1 MIPSPGVRMHAGCFR
16 LNSRTG
22 KLLKTSQN
30 LAWYWLTLVTMTLT
44 PAMAQKPPPR
54 PVAAASAPAA
64 QAASQATPQATPQAA
79 AQPTASGRPNP
90 VTLAAAQQ
98 GVLSCSSRINQVVT
112 SLGVTESSGGTWLLP
127 PTQQDQRLAPLA
139 LEVPTTLGGS
149 AYISA
154 TFAPNQANGCGAS
167 YDAVFYWPQS
177 CDEVTKQSF
186 VGLKSLGRLKK
197 DIAVLDGGA
206 NIKIF
211 LMPAGAAGC
220 VSIKRELVF

>member
-1 MIPSPGVRMHAGCFR
+1 MPSPGVRMHAGCFC
-16 LNSRTG
+16 LNSPTG
-22 KLLKTSQN
+22 ILLKISQN
-30 LAWYWLTLVTMTLT
+30 LAWYLLTLVAVPLT
-44 PAMAQKPPPR
+44 PAMAQKPQSP
-54 PVAAASAPAA
+54 ATAASAPVAPAAQQAAPQTTA
-64 QAASQATPQATPQAA
+64 QAA
-79 AQPTASGRPNP
+79 ASGRPHP

-98 GVLSCSSRINQVVT
+98 GVLSCSARINQVVT
-112 SLGVTESSGGTWLLP
+112 ALGVTESAGGTWLLP
-127 PTQQDQRLAPLA
+127 SEQQDQRLAPLA
-139 LEVPTTLGGS
+139 LEVPTTLAGS

-186 VGLKSLGRLKK
+186 VGLKSLGRMKK

-211 LMPAGAAGC
+211 LMPAGTSGC
-220 VSIKRELVF
+220 ISIKRVVS

>member
-1 MIPSPGVRMHAGCFR
+1 MHAGCFC
-16 LNSRTG
+16 LDCHTG
-22 KLLKTSQN
+22 ISLKTSHK
-30 LAWYWLTLVTMTLT
+30 LSWYWTPLVALTLTS
-44 PAMAQKPPPR
+44 AMAQNPPR
-54 PVAAASAPAA
+54 PASAASA
-64 QAASQATPQATPQAA
+64 ATPQAA
-79 AQPTASGRPNP
+79 PQTSTQTPGSGAPNP

-112 SLGVTESSGGTWLLP
+112 ALGVTESSGGTWLLP
-127 PTQQDQRLAPLA
+127 LTQQDQRLAPLA

-167 YDAVFYWPQS
+167 YDAVFYWPKN
-177 CDEVTKQSF
+177 CDELAKQSF
-186 VGLKSLGRLKK
+186 VGLKNLGRLKN

-206 NIKIF
+206 NIRIF
-211 LMPAGAAGC
+211 LMPAGSTGC

>member
-1 MIPSPGVRMHAGCFR
+1 
-16 LNSRTG
+16 
-22 KLLKTSQN
+22 LKTSQKLTWFWMTL
-30 LAWYWLTLVTMTLT
+30 LALTLP
-44 PAMAQKPPPR
+44 PAMAQKPSR
-54 PVAAASAPAA
+54 PATAASAAA
-64 QAASQATPQATPQAA
+64 PQAVPQTFTQTAGAGTPNA
-79 AQPTASGRPNP
+79 

-112 SLGVTESSGGTWLLP
+112 ALGVTESSGGTWLLP

-167 YDAVFYWPQS
+167 YDAVFYWPKN
-177 CDEVTKQSF
+177 CDELAKQSYG
-186 VGLKSLGRLKK
+186 GLKTLGRLKN
-197 DIAVLDGGA
+197 DIAMLDGGA
-206 NIKIF
+206 NIRIF
-211 LMPAGAAGC
+211 LMPAGNTGC

>member
-1 MIPSPGVRMHAGCFR
+1 MHAGCFC

-30 LAWYWLTLVTMTLT
+30 LAWYALMLVALTLT

-64 QAASQATPQATPQAA
+64 QAASRATPQAA
-79 AQPTASGRPNP
+79 AQPATSGRPHP

-186 VGLKSLGRLKK
+186 VGLKAIGRLKK